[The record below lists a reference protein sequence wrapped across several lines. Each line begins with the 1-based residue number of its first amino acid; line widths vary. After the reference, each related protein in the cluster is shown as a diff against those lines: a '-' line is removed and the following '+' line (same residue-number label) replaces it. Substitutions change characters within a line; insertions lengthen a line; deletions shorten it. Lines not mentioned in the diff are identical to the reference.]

1 MIFRPCYFY
10 FFSRTLRLGRVGFEK
25 CGKFRTFFFE
35 TFPKQTLQTS
45 VCYKQNQMINEILT
59 ELYLGHDMNAC
70 DYDKRTALHL
80 AVAENHYNCV
90 KYLVHTCKVEI
101 HVKDR

>member
-1 MIFRPCYFY
+1 MWKNWMTWQIWHPIWSYLGFY
-10 FFSRTLRLGRVGFEK
+10 K
-25 CGKFRTFFFE
+25 
-35 TFPKQTLQTS
+35 PTLQTS

-59 ELYLGHDMNAC
+59 DLYLGHDMNAC

>member
-1 MIFRPCYFY
+1 
-10 FFSRTLRLGRVGFEK
+10 
-25 CGKFRTFFFE
+25 
-35 TFPKQTLQTS
+35 
-45 VCYKQNQMINEILT
+45 MINEILT
-59 ELYLGHDMNAC
+59 DLYLGHDMNAC

>member
-1 MIFRPCYFY
+1 MHFETIF
-10 FFSRTLRLGRVGFEK
+10 FFAENDFFKPTHPTKVRKIPHF
-25 CGKFRTFFFE
+25 FFFE
-35 TFPKQTLQTS
+35 TFPKPTLQTS